1 MGSRQ
6 PGALTLCMHHAPGN
20 ASHMSNESASVTTAA
35 PAAVAPALTF
45 ASLALSEPIQR
56 AIADKG
62 YTTPSPIQAQAIP
75 YLLQG
80 RDLIG
85 LAQTGTGK
93 TAAFALPILNR
104 LAAITKPR
112 ATKRP
117 RALILTPTRELAIQ
131 IGENIAQYGS
141 HLHVRTTLVF
151 GGVGEHPQIKSIAV
165 GTDILVATPGRLMD
179 LMGQKHVFL
188 DQVEVFVLDEA
199 DRMLDMGFAPD
210 VKRITAQLP
219 DGSRRQSLLFSATM
233 PDTIRNLA
241 NSLLRNPALVEIV
254 PNGTTVERIEQK
266 VCFVDR
272 GLKQRLLTHFLKQNP
287 GALTLV
293 FSRTKHGA
301 DRIAKNL
308 KRDGIDADAIHGNKG
323 QGARQRALENFRNGN
338 IPVLVATDIAA
349 RGIDVKDVAL
359 VINYDLPEEPEAYV
373 HRIGRTA
380 RAGASGQAIAF
391 CDHEE
396 RDLLRDIQRLTRR
409 TIPVDKT
416 HPYAEG
422 GEIAEKH
429 RVDQVQR
436 RREQPQQQ
444 QHAPGRQHHGRGEAQ
459 SRGGRGGQ
467 QQQGRPHHG
476 GQGRPSYGHGP
487 GERATRGPVAQRDTT
502 PSPQQEQR
510 ARDIAEGGAKPGGE
524 AKAPRWAFWRR

>member
-1 MGSRQ
+1 
-6 PGALTLCMHHAPGN
+6 
-20 ASHMSNESASVTTAA
+20 MSNALATVPSTNTPSLASEV
-35 PAAVAPALTF
+35 TF
-45 ASLALSEPIQR
+45 ASFALCEPIKR

-62 YTTPSPIQAQAIP
+62 YTTPTPIQVQAIP
-75 YLLQG
+75 HLLEG

-104 LAAITKPR
+104 MAAITKPR

-131 IGENIAQYGS
+131 IGENIAEYGS

-165 GTDILVATPGRLMD
+165 GTDILVATPGRLLD
-179 LMGQKHVFL
+179 LMGQKAVFL

-210 VKRITAQLP
+210 VKRITAVLP
-219 DGSRRQSLLFSATM
+219 DASRRQSLLFSATM
-233 PDTIRNLA
+233 PETIRKLA
-241 NSLLRNPALVEIV
+241 NSLLRNPVQVEIV
-254 PNGTTVERIEQK
+254 PVGTAVERIEQK

-272 GLKQRLLTHFLKQNP
+272 GLKQRLLTHILKQNP

-323 QGARQRALENFRNGN
+323 QGARQKALENFRNGN
-338 IPVLVATDIAA
+338 TPVLVATDIAA

-380 RAGASGQAIAF
+380 RAGASGKAIAF

-409 TIPVDKT
+409 TIPVDKE
-416 HPYAEG
+416 HPFSDGSEM
-422 GEIAEKH
+422 AEKH
-429 RVDQVQR
+429 KVDQEHR
-436 RREQPQQQ
+436 RREQRENPQPQQ

-459 SRGGRGGQ
+459 GRGGRGAGQ
-467 QQQGRPHHG
+467 AQAQNRSHHG
-476 GQGRPSYGHGP
+476 QTQQRPSYGHAS
-487 GERATRGPVAQRDTT
+487 GERASRGPVVARDTH
-502 PSPQQEQR
+502 SPQAQQR
-510 ARDIAEGGAKPGGE
+510 SRDMAETSGKPE
-524 AKAPRWAFWRR
+524 ADSKSPRWAFWRR